1 MTSVEEIIVLA
12 TGGTIAMGEKHAG
25 SGAVPALSGIELLN
39 QLPPLPD
46 PGIRVS
52 VENYCN
58 VPSAH
63 LSLGEL
69 WNIADRV
76 RFLSEAKHRAFVI
89 TMGTDILEEAA
100 YFISLV
106 AGHRAPTV
114 LTGAMRSAGQLGYEG
129 PANLYHSLIAASAPE
144 VSHLGPVVVFNEEIH
159 AAREV
164 QKTHSTNMASFTS
177 PGWGPLGWIVENR
190 AWVRRIPSR
199 NEAIP
204 ARPPFPRVELIRF
217 AAGMDGF
224 LVNQAVEG
232 GVAGIV
238 IEATGAGHVSP
249 PFADAMERA
258 VRRNI
263 PVVVTSRCTTGSVL
277 TQTYAFPGSESDL
290 VRRGMMMS
298 RGLSGLKARIKL
310 ICALAAGEG
319 EEMIRRRFE
328 DE

>member
-12 TGGTIAMGEKHAG
+12 TGGTIAMGPKRPG
-25 SGAVPALSGIELLN
+25 SGAVPTLSGIDLLGK
-39 QLPPLPD
+39 LPPLPD

-52 VENYCN
+52 VEDYCN

-63 LSLGEL
+63 LSLREL

-76 RFLSEAKHRAFVI
+76 RLLSEGKNRGFVI

-100 YFISLV
+100 YFIDLV
-106 AGHRAPTV
+106 AGHLAPTV
-114 LTGAMRSAGQLGYEG
+114 LTGAMRSVSQLGYEG
-129 PANLYHSLIAASAPE
+129 HANLYHSLVTAAAPE
-144 VSHLGPVVVFNEEIH
+144 AAEVGTVVVVNEEIH

-190 AWVRRIPSR
+190 AWIRRFP
-199 NEAIP
+199 NHQETIP

-224 LVNQAVEG
+224 LVDQAVDG
-232 GVAGIV
+232 GVTGLV

-258 VRRNI
+258 VLRNI

-277 TQTYAFPGSESDL
+277 TRTYAFPGSESDL
-290 VRRGMMMS
+290 ARRGMIMG
-298 RGLSGLKARIKL
+298 RGLSGLKARVKL
-310 ICALAAGEG
+310 ICSLAGGEG
-319 EEMIRRRFE
+319 GEMVRKRFE
-328 DE
+328 NE